1 MQLVK
6 IGNENL
12 TVKLIPYGARLVDI
26 RLASFNFP
34 LILGYPNITDYHKD
48 IAYLGAIIG
57 RVANR
62 IHGAQ
67 SKIGGV
73 IYTFDENECSKQTLH
88 GGSKGCAFQNWKIKN
103 ISNTSVTFILDEPDG
118 HMGFPGNIHFEVC
131 YEINDCSSLQ
141 ITMQAV
147 ADKDGICNLT
157 SHPYFCL
164 DDSGDISAHELKINA
179 SHYLPVNKLNIPT
192 GKINAVSN
200 SQFDFLNPRSLAGI
214 VKGTNQSIDHNFCL
228 NDKRST
234 LREVAVLTSKLS
246 NIKLRVLSTETGLQF
261 YTGHHLL
268 DTPPGY
274 SNLPYTPFS
283 GLCLEPQGWPDAP
296 NKENFPSVF
305 LPANTLYQQ
314 IICFEFTT
322 S

>member
-67 SKIGGV
+67 AKIGGV

-118 HMGFPGNIHFEVC
+118 HMGFPVI
-131 YEINDCSSLQ
+131 YI
-141 ITMQAV
+141 
-147 ADKDGICNLT
+147 
-157 SHPYFCL
+157 
-164 DDSGDISAHELKINA
+164 LK
-179 SHYLPVNKLNIPT
+179 SVMKLMIARAY
-192 GKINAVSN
+192 K
-200 SQFDFLNPRSLAGI
+200 
-214 VKGTNQSIDHNFCL
+214 
-228 NDKRST
+228 
-234 LREVAVLTSKLS
+234 
-246 NIKLRVLSTETGLQF
+246 
-261 YTGHHLL
+261 
-268 DTPPGY
+268 
-274 SNLPYTPFS
+274 
-283 GLCLEPQGWPDAP
+283 
-296 NKENFPSVF
+296 
-305 LPANTLYQQ
+305 
-314 IICFEFTT
+314 
-322 S
+322 